1 MPHVSETGLR
11 MLRGT
16 SKRITTW
23 AADIGSTWR
32 RWAALR
38 GRGQRNEYER
48 FFAGSVDRFELERR
62 ERDWT
67 RWQSSDGS
75 LLGR

>member
-1 MPHVSETGLR
+1 MPHVSETILRGLR
-11 MLRGT
+11 GA

-32 RWAALR
+32 RLAAER
-38 GRGQRNEYER
+38 GHGRRGEHECL
-48 FFAGSVDRFELERR
+48 FAGSVDRFELERR

>member
-1 MPHVSETGLR
+1 MPHVSETGP
-11 MLRGT
+11 RGVRAA

-23 AADIGSTWR
+23 AL
-32 RWAALR
+32 AALR
-38 GRGQRNEYER
+38 GNGQRGEHEC
-48 FFAGSVDRFELERR
+48 FLADSVDRFELERR

-67 RWQSSDGS
+67 RWQSSDAS

>member
-1 MPHVSETGLR
+1 MPHISETGLCG
-11 MLRGT
+11 LRAA

-23 AADIGSTWR
+23 AADMGS
-32 RWAALR
+32 RWQRLAVVRAS
-38 GRGQRNEYER
+38 GQRNELEH

-67 RWQSSDGS
+67 RWQSRDGS

>member
-1 MPHVSETGLR
+1 MPHVSETGP
-11 MLRGT
+11 RGVRAA

-23 AADIGSTWR
+23 AADIGSMWR
-32 RWAALR
+32 TLAALR
-38 GRGQRNEYER
+38 GNGQRGEHEC
-48 FFAGSVDRFELERR
+48 FLADSVDRFELERR

-67 RWQSSDGS
+67 RWQSSDAS